1 MALSKKESEKNKVI
15 MVTGYSGSGK
25 TELSSML
32 REEFNGQILSVG
44 QEMRSFAKSNGFEGL
59 SDFIRHEG
67 AIECFESARPHILRT
82 ADALYKSGS
91 VIVDGLYEYKLA
103 EWMVAGFGSRNC
115 FIVNVFADKS
125 VRIKRVTARVGGD
138 IVTGTKEV
146 ERRDSVK
153 LTVGVNEVIERS
165 DFTVDNNTG
174 VKEEL
179 RLRSKHVAQC
189 VLNGQ

>member
-32 REEFNGQILSVG
+32 REEFKGQILSVG
-44 QEMRSFAKSNGFEGL
+44 QEMRSFAKDNGFSGL
-59 SDFIRHEG
+59 SEFIRHEG
-67 AIECFESARPHILRT
+67 AIECFESVRLHILRA

-91 VIVDGLYEYKLA
+91 VIVDGLYECKLA
-103 EWMVAGFGSRNC
+103 EWMVEGFGSRNC
-115 FIVNVFADKS
+115 FIVNIFADKAI
-125 VRIKRVTARVGGD
+125 RIKRVTARMGGD

-153 LTVGVNEVIERS
+153 LVVGVNDVIEMS
-165 DFTVDNNTG
+165 NFTVDNNTCM
-174 VKEEL
+174 KEEL
-179 RLRSKHVAQC
+179 RLRSKRVAQC